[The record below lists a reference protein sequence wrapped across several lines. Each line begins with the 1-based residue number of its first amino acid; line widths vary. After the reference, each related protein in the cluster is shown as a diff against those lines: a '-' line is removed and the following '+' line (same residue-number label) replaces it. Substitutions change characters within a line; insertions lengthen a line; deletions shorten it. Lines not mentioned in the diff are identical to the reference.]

1 MTSKRLITL
10 LRELT
15 ENQYTDSVLMMW
27 LSNCE
32 NTVLT
37 DVLLASPEDCVE
49 LTEPSDAKLI
59 VPHPWDKLYL
69 PYLQAQVAH
78 ANGEYDHY
86 ANYIALYNAYLEE
99 YARHILETVQPAGG
113 EAVTHGYYLS
123 AYAIAVEHGYKGTVE
138 QWLESLRGQ
147 KGDKGEKGDPFTYS
161 DFTAEQL
168 AELKGEKGEKGDKGD
183 TGATGPQG
191 PKGDTGATGPQGPKG
206 ETGATGPQGP
216 KGDTGE
222 TGPQGP
228 KGDIGPVG
236 EDGLSAYMI
245 AMENGFSGTE
255 EQWLA
260 SLKGNTGPQG
270 PKGDT
275 GETGPQGPKG
285 DTGETGPQG
294 PKGDT
299 GATGPQG
306 PAGDS
311 HVPTTSASD
320 NGKVLR
326 VVDGNPAWVSLPSAS
341 GVSF

>member
-1 MTSKRLITL
+1 MTSNRLITI

-49 LTEPSDAKLI
+49 LTELSDEKLI

-69 PYLQAQVAH
+69 PYMQAQVAH

-86 ANYIALYNAYLEE
+86 ANYITLFNAYLEE

-168 AELKGEKGEKGDKGD
+168 AALKGEKGDKGD
-183 TGATGPQG
+183 T
-191 PKGDTGATGPQGPKG
+191 GDTGATGPQGPKG

-216 KGDTGE
+216 KGDTGA
-222 TGPQGP
+222 TGPQGPKGDTGAAGPKGP

-260 SLKGNTGPQG
+260 SLKGDKGD
-270 PKGDT
+270 KGDT
-275 GETGPQGPKG
+275 PVKGTDYWTEADKAEIVADTLAALPTWTG
-285 DTGETGPQG
+285 
-294 PKGDT
+294 
-299 GATGPQG
+299 
-306 PAGDS
+306 
-311 HVPTTSASD
+311 
-320 NGKVLR
+320 
-326 VVDGNPAWVSLPSAS
+326 GNY
-341 GVSF
+341 